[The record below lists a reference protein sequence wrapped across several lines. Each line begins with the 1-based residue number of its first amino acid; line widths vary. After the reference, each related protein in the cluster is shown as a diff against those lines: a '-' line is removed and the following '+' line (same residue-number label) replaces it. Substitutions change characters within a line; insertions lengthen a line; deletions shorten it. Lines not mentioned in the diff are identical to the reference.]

1 VIHLATQSD
10 SLIESS
16 TATRVSRWMTMVLVC
31 CTVATIF
38 ASTASCADDRD
49 VIERSTNSVW
59 YDPEQGSIKPSGTAK
74 KALDV
79 SDRHDAVASPELPYD
94 WSWLD
99 WFSTDLSNF
108 FTWIFSG
115 WKIVLILFFLIL
127 IFTIAYI
134 IWKYTDFGA
143 WYSPTRR
150 KTTKAALEREAV
162 KIQDLPFEIEQSLL
176 GLLGQAERHRAA
188 GDYSRAIAYL
198 YSHVLVTLDEARCI
212 RLAKGKTNRMYIRE
226 LKDRE
231 TIRGFANQLVTVF
244 EFTFFGKHQLDAPT
258 FDSIWNQLATFEGEL
273 TRIEKQST
281 ASTSLPTALG
291 GAT

>member
-1 VIHLATQSD
+1 MIHLTTQTG
-10 SLIESS
+10 LRKKSS
-16 TATRVSRWMTMVLVC
+16 TPTRTSWWMTMAMAC
-31 CTVATIF
+31 CAVATLF
-38 ASTASCADDRD
+38 GRTASCADDRE
-49 VIERSTNSVW
+49 IIQRSTNSIW
-59 YDPEQGSIKPSGTAK
+59 YDSEQRSIKPSGTAK

-79 SDRHDAVASPELPYD
+79 SDRHDAVASPEIPYD

-99 WFSTDLSNF
+99 WFSTDLRDF

-134 IWKYTDFGA
+134 IWQYTDIGN

-176 GLLGQAERHRAA
+176 GLLGQAERHRAS

-212 RLAKGKTNRMYIRE
+212 RLAKGKTNRMYLRE

-231 TIRGFANQLVTVF
+231 TIRVFANQLVTVF
-244 EFTFFGKHQLDAPT
+244 EFTFFGKHQIDAPT
-258 FDSIWNQLATFEGEL
+258 FESIWTQLATFESEL
-273 TRIEKQST
+273 SRIEKQSVAT
-281 ASTSLPTALG
+281 KSLPSALG
-291 GAT
+291 GVS

>member
-1 VIHLATQSD
+1 MIHLTTQTG
-10 SLIESS
+10 LRKKSS
-16 TATRVSRWMTMVLVC
+16 TPTRTSWWMTMAMAC
-31 CTVATIF
+31 CAAATLF
-38 ASTASCADDRD
+38 GRTASCADDRE
-49 VIERSTNSVW
+49 IIQRSTNSIW
-59 YDPEQGSIKPSGTAK
+59 YDSEQRSIKPSGTAK

-79 SDRHDAVASPELPYD
+79 SDRHDAVASPEIPYD

-99 WFSTDLSNF
+99 WFSTDLRDF

-134 IWKYTDFGA
+134 IWQYTDIGN

-176 GLLGQAERHRAA
+176 GLLGQAERHRAS

-198 YSHVLVTLDEARCI
+198 YSHVLVTLDDARYI
-212 RLAKGKTNRMYIRE
+212 RLAKGKTNRMYMRE

-231 TIRGFANQLVTVF
+231 TIRVFANQLVTVF
-244 EFTFFGKHQLDAPT
+244 EFTFFGKHQIDAPT
-258 FDSIWNQLATFEGEL
+258 FESIWSQLATFESEL
-273 TRIEKQST
+273 ARIEKQSVAT
-281 ASTSLPTALG
+281 KSLPSALG
-291 GAT
+291 GVS

>member
-1 VIHLATQSD
+1 MIHLATQSD
-10 SLIESS
+10 SLRASS
-16 TATRVSRWMTMVLVC
+16 TATRVSRWMTMVLAC

-38 ASTASCADDRD
+38 ASTASCADDRE
-49 VIERSTNSVW
+49 VIQRSTNSVW
-59 YDPEQGSIKPSGTAK
+59 YDTEQRSIKPSGTAK

-99 WFSTDLSNF
+99 WFSTDLRDF

-134 IWKYTDFGA
+134 IWQYTDFGA
-143 WYSPTRR
+143 RNSPTRR

-212 RLAKGKTNRMYIRE
+212 RLAKGKTNRMYMRE

-231 TIRGFANQLVTVF
+231 AIRGFANQLVTVF
-244 EFTFFGKHQLDAPT
+244 EFAFFGKHQLDALT
-258 FDSIWNQLATFEGEL
+258 FDSVWNQLATFESEL
-273 TRIEKQST
+273 KRIDKQST
-281 ASTSLPTALG
+281 ASTLLPTALG
-291 GAT
+291 GAS

>member
-1 VIHLATQSD
+1 MIHLATQSD
-10 SLIESS
+10 SLRASS
-16 TATRVSRWMTMVLVC
+16 TATRVSRWITMAMAC
-31 CTVATIF
+31 CTVVTIF
-38 ASTASCADDRD
+38 ASTAFCEDDRE
-49 VIERSTNSVW
+49 VIQRSTNSVW
-59 YDPEQGSIKPSGTAK
+59 YDTEQGSIKPSATAK

-99 WFSTDLSNF
+99 WLSTYLSNVL
-108 FTWIFSG
+108 TWIFSG

-134 IWKYTDFGA
+134 IWQYTNFGA

-212 RLAKGKTNRMYIRE
+212 RLAKGKTNRMYMRE

-244 EFTFFGKHQLDAPT
+244 EFTFFGKHQLDIPT
-258 FDSIWNQLATFEGEL
+258 FDSIWNQLATFESEL
-273 TRIEKQST
+273 VRIEKQST
-281 ASTSLPTALG
+281 AATSLPNALG
-291 GAT
+291 GAS

>member
-1 VIHLATQSD
+1 MIHLATQSD
-10 SLIESS
+10 SFRASS
-16 TATRVSRWMTMVLVC
+16 TATRVSRWITMAMAY
-31 CTVATIF
+31 CTVVSIF
-38 ASTASCADDRD
+38 ASTAFCEDDRE
-49 VIERSTNSVW
+49 VIQRSTNSVW
-59 YDPEQGSIKPSGTAK
+59 YDTEQGSIKPSGTAK

-99 WFSTDLSNF
+99 WLSTYLSNVL
-108 FTWIFSG
+108 TWIFSG

-134 IWKYTDFGA
+134 IWQYTNFGA

-212 RLAKGKTNRMYIRE
+212 RLAKGKTNRMYMRE

-244 EFTFFGKHQLDAPT
+244 EFTFFGKHQLDIPT
-258 FDSIWNQLATFEGEL
+258 FDSIWNQLATFESEL
-273 TRIEKQST
+273 VRIEKQST
-281 ASTSLPTALG
+281 AATSLPNALG
-291 GAT
+291 GAS

>member
-1 VIHLATQSD
+1 MIHLASQTGSRTT
-10 SLIESS
+10 SL
-16 TATRVSRWMTMVLVC
+16 TPTRTSWWMSMAMAC
-31 CTVATIF
+31 CAVATF
-38 ASTASCADDRD
+38 FGRTASCAEDRE
-49 VIERSTNSVW
+49 VIQRSTNSIW
-59 YDPEQGSIKPSGTAK
+59 YDSEQGSIKPSGTAQ

-79 SDRHDAVASPELPYD
+79 SDRHDAVSSPELPYD

-99 WFSTDLSNF
+99 WFSTNLSNF
-108 FTWIFSG
+108 FSWIFSG

-134 IWKYTDFGA
+134 IWQYTDFGT

-176 GLLGQAERHRAA
+176 GLLGQAERHRAS

-212 RLAKGKTNRMYIRE
+212 RLAKGKTNRMYLRE

-231 TIRGFANQLVTVF
+231 TIRVFANQLVTVF
-244 EFTFFGKHQLDAPT
+244 EFTFFGKHQIDAPT
-258 FDSIWNQLATFEGEL
+258 FESIWTQLATFESEL
-273 TRIEKQST
+273 SRIEKQSIAT
-281 ASTSLPTALG
+281 KSLPSALG
-291 GAT
+291 GVS

>member
-1 VIHLATQSD
+1 MIPLATQTGLD
-10 SLIESS
+10 RKSS
-16 TATRVSRWMTMVLVC
+16 AFTHASWWMTMAMAC
-31 CTVATIF
+31 CTVATMF
-38 ASTASCADDRD
+38 GQTAACADDRE
-49 VIERSTNSVW
+49 IIQRSTNSIW
-59 YDPEQGSIKPSGTAK
+59 YDSEQGSIKPSGTAK

-79 SDRHDAVASPELPYD
+79 SDRHDAVASPEIPYN

-99 WFSTDLSNF
+99 WFSTDLSGF
-108 FTWIFSG
+108 FTWIFAG
-115 WKIVLILFFLIL
+115 WKIVLVLFFLIL
-127 IFTIAYI
+127 IFTIAYL
-134 IWKYTDFGA
+134 IWQYTDFGN

-212 RLAKGKTNRMYIRE
+212 RLAKGKTNRMYVRE

-258 FDSIWNQLATFEGEL
+258 FESIWNQIATFESEL
-273 TRIEKQST
+273 TQIKKQST
-281 ASTSLPTALG
+281 ATTLMPPAVG
-291 GAT
+291 GVS

>member
-1 VIHLATQSD
+1 MNHWAAQAGARWTSSSFTQTS
-10 SLIESS
+10 
-16 TATRVSRWMTMVLVC
+16 WQMTMVLVC
-31 CTVATIF
+31 CTVATILGQ
-38 ASTASCADDRD
+38 TASCADDRE
-49 VIERSTNSVW
+49 VIQRSTNSIW
-59 YDPEQGSIKPSGTAK
+59 YDSEQGSIKPSGTSQ

-79 SDRHDAVASPELPYD
+79 SDRHDAVASPDLPYD

-99 WFSTDLSNF
+99 WFSTDLSGF
-108 FTWIFSG
+108 LSWIFSG

-134 IWKYTDFGA
+134 IWQYTDFGN

-150 KTTKAALEREAV
+150 TTTKALLEREAV

-176 GLLGQAERHRAA
+176 GLLGQAEKHRAA

-212 RLAKGKTNRMYIRE
+212 RLAKGKTNRMYLRE

-244 EFTFFGKHQLDAPT
+244 EFAFFGKHQLDAPT
-258 FDSIWNQLATFEGEL
+258 FDSIWNQLATFESEL

-281 ASTSLPTALG
+281 AVKLMPPALG
-291 GAT
+291 GAS

>member
-1 VIHLATQSD
+1 MIHLATQSD
-10 SLIESS
+10 SLKASS
-16 TATRVSRWMTMVLVC
+16 TSTRVSRWITMVLAC
-31 CTVATIF
+31 FTVMTIF
-38 ASTASCADDRD
+38 ASTASCADDRE
-49 VIERSTNSVW
+49 VIQRSTNSIW
-59 YDPEQGSIKPSGTAK
+59 YDTEQGSIKPSGTAK

-79 SDRHDAVASPELPYD
+79 SDRHDAVASPDLPYD

-99 WFSTDLSNF
+99 WFTTDLSDF

-134 IWKYTDFGA
+134 IWQYTDFGA
-143 WYSPTRR
+143 RYSPTRR

-212 RLAKGKTNRMYIRE
+212 RLAKGKTNRMYMRE

-231 TIRGFANQLVTVF
+231 AIRGFANQLVTVF

-258 FDSIWNQLATFEGEL
+258 FDSIWNQLATFESEL
-273 TRIEKQST
+273 KRIEKQST

-291 GAT
+291 GAS